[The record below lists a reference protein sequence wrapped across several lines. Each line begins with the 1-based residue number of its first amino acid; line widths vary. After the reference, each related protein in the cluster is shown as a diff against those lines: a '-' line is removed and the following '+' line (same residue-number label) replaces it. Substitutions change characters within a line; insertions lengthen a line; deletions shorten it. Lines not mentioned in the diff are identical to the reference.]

1 MNKEKTILGE
11 IERRTKKNE
20 RHYRKNDGTTEC
32 VISNANIN
40 YFDEKEQKWKH
51 TDNSLVE
58 KENCYEGNLG
68 NFQAK
73 ISKENKGI
81 NISGKDM
88 SVAWEYLGMEK
99 PKKKGRKPKNTKKPN
114 VNVHARKAD
123 NEDIIVGSDAL
134 YEEADDG
141 VDIQYIMQGN
151 NVKENIIV
159 KEKHKE
165 YKFKFAFKLNGLKM
179 KVSEDHTTIELY
191 SEKTDKLE
199 FTIPS
204 PYMYDANN
212 TTSTDVCYEIEETEN
227 EGCVFYVVASEAWI
241 NDAERQFPV
250 VIDPQLVTSNSDIIK
265 YNIKQ
270 TIKSTSGTNTSVT
283 NLVVGDYL
291 RICKSYYKT
300 LESEIIINRDL
311 MDICPDN
318 ITFATLRLKAP
329 QNFKH
334 NQLSVCVYVDG
345 VYKFSQDI
353 GWVGDS
359 ISLPIASYLKN
370 AKDEI
375 KVVIKYSKTYSSA
388 NEFIFYATGENA
400 PKIVISYINNINRL
414 PSRKTVSLVGGVEA
428 HVDMFTGETVK
439 SFTDVVDDVME
450 IQISHVLKS
459 GNDDFCCGDSVRL
472 NLHEKLVRHET
483 DSPIVN
489 YVYTDEMGES
499 HLFNEHFYYLDKEGV
514 KHSVEKPYVGI
525 EPDGIMYFMSD
536 EGVRKVYRDVYTHN
550 GLKANTTLV
559 HMNGLNA
566 IEQRADEVKQL
577 EEQIKSYKNAFDDFV
592 IVRKSDGEIYDTIN
606 KENIRNEFSYF
617 VGKDPSTYSLM
628 SKAEALN
635 YKSLLLQKSELN
647 SNLNSIGNSEDSL
660 AFEIAQLGISL
671 VNCGKDIEDYEEKID
686 DLEGLSTS
694 RCSECGT
701 RKHECENCG
710 NVIINPKDQVDELEK
725 AKTRMEEQQSACTEK
740 NIILNEQKEQLST
753 QKTQVRNMI
762 ALVEKQIAD
771 IVSKHE
777 YYVQLLKDYYLE
789 FCTSTEEL
797 KKLKLQVPVNY
808 LSDGKATK
816 GFNES
821 GDLVVIY
828 KENGGYIVVEHEY
841 YDLGVYTRISRVYD
855 ENEREIKFFYD
866 NRQLLTEIVDAV
878 GNKVTFEYD
887 ILKTVYDVGILKKA
901 TFADGH
907 SVVFEKVDYVET
919 VTSDDKYVEITN
931 NSDYKTQSIA
941 LFTNTKS
948 VGHNVV
954 ENFETPEKL
963 SELTFDYDL
972 VTTTM
977 TDEYGDHCIY
987 KFDADTENL
996 VEYYEIKENKV
1007 SKAEKYEY
1015 AAFGHMNVESANET
1029 VLEKYTYNNFVFPVE
1044 TANVETIQN
1053 AETAVNNHKLKLLDE
1068 YNKVVKEIDIQVDEP
1083 KKLVTTNYT
1092 YDESDR
1098 VVKVEAE
1105 TVDEAE
1111 TTLVVQ
1117 TMEYDSVGRLVR
1129 KQSYEVGKER
1139 ENGIDIEEYVCNE
1152 KGYETKSIKYNT
1164 LDTSSKLYTE
1174 KETNDIGQVT
1184 GELDV
1189 LGKHKST
1196 YEYLAG
1202 TNTVCSKLSPNGS
1215 KLSYGFSPENGQ
1227 DSITMST
1234 EDGEENSTQKLYT
1247 NGLLTQVI
1255 SGDNVYE
1262 YTYDHKSRETSV
1274 SINGQLHIS
1283 YSYEDRITENGKT
1296 VNKITATYVNGD
1308 NVTVTEDLDGNVL
1321 SVNKR
1326 PYDYDTLVV
1335 ENRTKLLDPNAS
1347 QIELNITNE
1356 YDDKHRVIKKMDSS
1370 VNDCVFSEYEYDE
1383 QDRVTSYS
1391 RDATFGSSLPY
1402 EEEYSYNSH
1411 GNVTERT
1418 VRFNNGRTDT
1428 TTCEYD
1434 EQTQK
1439 LKAFTCAGST
1449 RIEPKVDC
1457 LGRNRGKTVS
1467 WLGTKIYSEDITY
1480 LKHGDHATNMPL
1492 TISYGNNTENG
1503 FIVKDRIK
1511 YKYDEMC
1518 NICEAYENGQFV
1530 TEYKYDA
1537 LGRLVRENNK
1547 KLGKTFVF
1555 SYDNKG
1561 NIVTRTEYSFT
1572 LKDDDFVKE
1581 ATGEVFKYV
1590 YSGEKLVSYNGEA
1603 FAYDD
1608 IGNPTTYRGNTLTWR
1623 FGRRLTSFGANTFDY
1638 NAEGKRIKKNDISYI
1653 YDSQGRLFTQ
1663 SNGIELFYDEN
1674 SSPIAF
1680 EYNGEVYYYKKDLLG
1695 NVIEILDTPGT
1706 TVVRY
1711 TYDAWG
1717 NHKVLNPNGTE
1728 NINTS
1733 FIGNINP
1740 IRYRGYYYDA
1750 ETGLYY
1756 LQSRYYDPQT
1766 GRFISMDDIS
1776 YLDPETIN
1784 GLNLYAYC
1792 LNNPVA
1798 FIDPSGHFVI
1808 SASAILIGALVGL
1821 AVGLGTVAY
1830 TDYKADHQLFNGNNW
1845 DYLFY
1850 GLAGAITGAIGGVFA
1865 KAAFAIQFGVS
1876 IGLGATTSIVEGF
1889 YTGEITKF
1897 WSPETLLFGV
1907 SGAITSA
1914 LSFIFTAGI
1923 TKMATRLKYNSI
1935 IGNNTS
1941 NHHIN
1946 QALSKAGFGNLKIG
1960 RDGIKIIL
1968 DEISETSS
1976 IKFLDYF
1983 SGSLFDFIT
1992 GVI

>member
-1 MNKEKTILGE
+1 MNKEKIILGE

-58 KENCYEGNLG
+58 KESCYEGNLG

-73 ISKENKGI
+73 ISKDNKGI
-81 NISGKDM
+81 DVSGNDM

-114 VNVHARKAD
+114 MKVETRKAD

-159 KEKHKE
+159 KEKQKK

-179 KVSEDHTTIELY
+179 KVSEDHTKIELY

-212 TTSTDVCYEIEETEN
+212 ATSTDVCYEIEETEN
-227 EGCVFYVVASEAWI
+227 DGCVFYVIASEAWI

-250 VIDPQLVTSNSDIIK
+250 TIDPQLVTSSNEIIK

-311 MDICPDN
+311 MDICPEN
-318 ITFATLRLKAP
+318 ITFATLNLKAP
-329 QNFKH
+329 KNFKH

-359 ISLPIASYLKN
+359 ISLPISSYLKN

-388 NEFIFYATGENA
+388 NEFQFYATGENA

-414 PSRKTVSLVGGVEA
+414 PSRKTISLVGGVEA

-439 SFTDVVDDVME
+439 SFTDVVDDVMG
-450 IQISHVLKS
+450 IKISHVLKS

-489 YVYTDEMGES
+489 YVYTDEMGEN

-566 IEQRADEVKQL
+566 IEQRVDEVKQL
-577 EEQIKSYKNAFDDFV
+577 EEQIKSYKNTFDDFV

-617 VGKDPSTYSLM
+617 VGRDPSTYSLM

-635 YKSLLLQKSELN
+635 YKSLLLQRSELN

-660 AFEIAQLGISL
+660 AFERDQIAYSTG
-671 VNCGKDIEDYEEKID
+671 NCNIDIEDYNIKI
-686 DLEGLSTS
+686 G
-694 RCSECGT
+694 
-701 RKHECENCG
+701 K
-710 NVIINPKDQVDELEK
+710 LEK
-725 AKTRMEEQQSACTEK
+725 ANGSTDACGNKIDTTDDVADLTKTITRLEEQLVANEEK
-740 NIILNEQKEQLST
+740 DNLVSSQETQLAT

-762 ALVEKQIAD
+762 ALVEEQIAD

-777 YYVQLLKDYYLE
+777 YYKQLLKDYYLE

-866 NRQLLTEIVDAV
+866 DRQLLTEIVDAV

-887 ILKTVYDVGILKKA
+887 ILKTVYDVGILKKV

-907 SVVFEKVDYVET
+907 SVDFKRIDYVET
-919 VTSDDKYVEITN
+919 VTSDDKYAKITH

-948 VGHNVV
+948 VGHNMV
-954 ENFETPEKL
+954 ESFEMPEKL

-972 VTTTM
+972 FTTTM
-977 TDEYGDHCIY
+977 TDEYGDQCIY

-996 VEYYEIKENKV
+996 VEYYEIKENMV

-1015 AAFGHMNVESANET
+1015 AAFGHMNVESASEDALEKTAYASFNFPEET
-1029 VLEKYTYNNFVFPVE
+1029 VD
-1044 TANVETIQN
+1044 VETI
-1053 AETAVNNHKLKLLDE
+1053 ETAEDAINNHKLKLLDE

-1105 TVDEAE
+1105 TVDKAD

-1117 TMEYDSVGRLVR
+1117 TMEYDSAGRLVR
-1129 KQSYEVGKER
+1129 KQSYEVGKET
-1139 ENGIDIEEYVCNE
+1139 ENGIDIEEHVYNE
-1152 KGYETKSIKYNT
+1152 KGYGTKSIKYNT

-1247 NGLLTQVI
+1247 KGLLTQVI

-1262 YTYDHKSRETSV
+1262 YTYDHKGRETSV
-1274 SINGQLHIS
+1274 FINGQLHIS

-1296 VNKITATYVNGD
+1296 VNKTTATYINGD
-1308 NVTVTEDLDGNVL
+1308 NVTVTEDIDGNVL
-1321 SVNKR
+1321 SVNKK
-1326 PYDYDTLVV
+1326 PYDYDTLAV
-1335 ENRTKLLDPNAS
+1335 ENRTKLFDPNAS

-1383 QDRVTSYS
+1383 QDRVTSYK
-1391 RDATFGSSLPY
+1391 REATFGASLPY
-1402 EEEYSYNSH
+1402 DEEYSYNAH
-1411 GNVTERT
+1411 GNVTKRI

-1428 TTCEYD
+1428 TTYEYN
-1434 EQTQK
+1434 ENTQK
-1439 LKAFTCAGST
+1439 LTAINCAGST
-1449 RIEPKVDC
+1449 RVEPKLDC

-1480 LKHGDHATNMPL
+1480 LKHGDHATSMPL
-1492 TISYGNNTENG
+1492 TINYGNNTENG
-1503 FIVKDRIK
+1503 FVVKDRIK
-1511 YKYDEMC
+1511 YKYDEMG

-1561 NIVTRTEYSFT
+1561 NILTRTEYAFT

-1581 ATGEVFKYV
+1581 ATGEVFEYV
-1590 YSGEKLVSYNGEA
+1590 YSGEKLVSYNCEI

-1608 IGNPTTYRGNTLTWR
+1608 IGNPTTYRENTLTWR

-1653 YDSQGRLFTQ
+1653 YDSQGRLFAQ
-1663 SNGIELFYDEN
+1663 SNGIEYFYDEN
-1674 SSPIAF
+1674 SSPISFA
-1680 EYNGEVYYYKKDLLG
+1680 YLGEVYYYKKDLLG
-1695 NVIEILDTPGT
+1695 NVIEILDTTGT
-1706 TVVRY
+1706 TVVKY
-1711 TYDAWG
+1711 VYDAWG
-1717 NHKVLNPNGTE
+1717 NHKVLNPDGTE
-1728 NINTS
+1728 NTS
-1733 FIGNINP
+1733 TLSIGNINP
-1740 IRYRGYYYDA
+1740 IRYRSYYFDT
-1750 ETGLYY
+1750 ETGLYF
-1756 LQSRYYDPQT
+1756 LQTRYYDPQT
-1766 GRFISMDDIS
+1766 GRFINIDDIS
-1776 YLDPETIN
+1776 YLEPEAIN

-1792 LNNPVA
+1792 GNNP
-1798 FIDPSGHFVI
+1798 IMYSDPNGTLKWYHWLGI
-1808 SASAILIGALVGL
+1808 IGAVIVV
-1821 AVGLGTVAY
+1821 AAATVLTCGA
-1830 TDYKADHQLFNGNNW
+1830 AGIAIGGA
-1845 DYLFY
+1845 
-1850 GLAGAITGAIGGVFA
+1850 GLAGAVIHGAAVGALIGAG
-1865 KAAFAIQFGVS
+1865 
-1876 IGLGATTSIVEGF
+1876 IGIAG
-1889 YTGEITKF
+1889 
-1897 WSPETLLFGV
+1897 
-1907 SGAITSA
+1907 GAITGGIYSA
-1914 LSFIFTAGI
+1914 VTGADFWSSVGAGA
-1923 TKMATRLKYNSI
+1923 M
-1935 IGNNTS
+1935 
-1941 NHHIN
+1941 
-1946 QALSKAGFGNLKIG
+1946 AGFGIGAIIGAIVGGTIGYTSFAQPGVAFNPKYHSNLPQNGVNPQTVQYGRQRFETKKVIRNLFETIRKGKIEKAITVS
-1960 RDGIKIIL
+1960 REGIVLQGNHRLLIARLFKITI
-1968 DEISETSS
+1968 D
-1976 IKFLDYF
+1976 
-1983 SGSLFDFIT
+1983 
-1992 GVI
+1992 VIIGGMSQ